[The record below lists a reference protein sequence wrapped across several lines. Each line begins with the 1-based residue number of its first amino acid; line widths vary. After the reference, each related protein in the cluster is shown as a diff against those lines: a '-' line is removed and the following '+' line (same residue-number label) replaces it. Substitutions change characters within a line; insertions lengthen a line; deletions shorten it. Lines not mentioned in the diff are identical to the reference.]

1 MRKAN
6 YVTHDRVTHE
16 ALSTGGEQR
25 KLRRPAHPLIV
36 AKGVLND
43 AKRVELIIASPKKH
57 GTTYFI
63 KEVPDFS
70 FAIFNV
76 SS

>member
-1 MRKAN
+1 M
-6 YVTHDRVTHE
+6 
-16 ALSTGGEQR
+16 
-25 KLRRPAHPLIV
+25 

-43 AKRVELIIASPKKH
+43 AKRVELIIASAKKH

-70 FAIFNV
+70 FAIFNM
-76 SS
+76 SSEV